1 VTFYGTSV
9 LSQYADIAENY
20 QADAFYEPGTVVDF
34 GGTSEITLSTIDA
47 SPSIAGIITHNPA
60 HLMNSKLTGEFVAP
74 VALLGRV
81 PCKVIGKIY
90 KGQMLVSAGD
100 GFARA
105 ELSPVMGTVIGKALE
120 NHEGEQ
126 GIIEVVVGR
135 I

>member
-1 VTFYGTSV
+1 
-9 LSQYADIAENY
+9 
-20 QADAFYEPGTVVDF
+20 
-34 GGTSEITLSTIDA
+34 
-47 SPSIAGIITHNPA
+47 
-60 HLMNSKLTGEFVAP
+60 MNAKLTGEFVAP

-90 KGQMLVSAGD
+90 KGQMLVSAGN